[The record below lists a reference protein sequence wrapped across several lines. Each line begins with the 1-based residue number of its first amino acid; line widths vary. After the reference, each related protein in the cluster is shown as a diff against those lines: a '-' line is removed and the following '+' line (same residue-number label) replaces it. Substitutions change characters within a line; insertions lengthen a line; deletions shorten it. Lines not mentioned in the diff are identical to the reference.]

1 VHENQGMLLAL
12 RPCPVEFRRTIQ
24 LGSALSLAAVLSM
37 LLGELMRQIN
47 VGIIGFGT
55 VGSGTVEILLGN
67 RDLIASRV
75 GSEIVIKKIADLDLH
90 SDRGVSVDP
99 SLLTTEAMDV
109 INDPEVHIVVEL
121 IGGIEQAKQYILTAI
136 EKSKHVVTA
145 NKALLAEHGK
155 EIYRA
160 AEQHGVSL
168 AFEASVGGGIPV
180 IRALREGLSAN
191 RIKAIM
197 GILNGTSNY
206 ILTRMTEKGLSY
218 NDAVQEAIKR
228 GYAEDPPTLD
238 VDGTDAAHKL
248 AILVSIAFG
257 APVTFQ
263 SIYREGIDRLT
274 PDDIRFAGELG
285 FCLKLLAI
293 ARNLGDKVDA
303 RVHPAMVP
311 LDHIMANVNGV
322 YNAIY
327 MEGDFVGPN
336 LYYGLGAG
344 RKATGSAVVSDL
356 IQLARQLGHG
366 VNKLMSPLAH
376 VPSQQSD
383 INIQPIEHLVTPYYF
398 RFSAIDRP
406 GVLSKISGIL
416 GENNI
421 SIYSVIQK
429 GREVNGSV
437 PVVILTHEAKESS
450 VLKALSQMDQL
461 EVLTDKTMVIR
472 VEAT

>member
-1 VHENQGMLLAL
+1 
-12 RPCPVEFRRTIQ
+12 
-24 LGSALSLAAVLSM
+24 
-37 LLGELMRQIN
+37 MRQIN

-55 VGSGTVEILLGN
+55 VGAGTVEILLAN
-67 RDLIASRV
+67 RDLITARV

-90 SDRGVSVDP
+90 SDRGLPIDQT
-99 SLLTTEAMDV
+99 LLTTDATDILE
-109 INDPEVHIVVEL
+109 DPDIQIVVEL
-121 IGGIEQAKQYILTAI
+121 MGGTDQAKQYILRAI
-136 EKSKHVVTA
+136 ENKKHVVTA

-155 EIYRA
+155 EIYEA
-160 AEQHGVSL
+160 VEKHGVSL
-168 AFEASVGGGIPV
+168 GFEASVGGGIPV

-191 RIKAIM
+191 RINTIM

-206 ILTRMTEKGLSY
+206 ILTRMTNKGVPYSE
-218 NDAVQEAIKR
+218 AVQEAIKQ

-257 APVTFQ
+257 SPVAFQ

-274 PDDIRFAGELG
+274 PDDIRFAGEFG

-293 ARNLGDKVDA
+293 ARNLGGKVDA

-327 MEGDFVGPN
+327 IEGDFVGSN

-344 RKATGSAVVSDL
+344 RRATGSAVVSDL
-356 IQLARQLGHG
+356 IHLSRQLLQS
-366 VNKLMSPLAH
+366 VDRLMPPLAH
-376 VPSQQSD
+376 ADSRHADVA
-383 INIQPIEHLVTPYYF
+383 IQPIEELSTPYYL
-398 RFSAIDRP
+398 RCSAVDQP

-429 GREVNGSV
+429 GREMDGSV
-437 PVVILTHEAKESS
+437 PVVMLTHEAKERG
-450 VLKALSQMDQL
+450 VLKALSQMDKL

-472 VEAT
+472 VEGSLPA